1 MIPDP
6 ATIATVRDYVYG
18 SGVGNYGNGIRNDN
32 YKNGNRGLSNTDK
45 GIVGQI
51 WSGLTALLAAYNT
64 VQAIEIAKKQFD
76 IAKMYLR
83 MAQDWHDYHKNSFEP
98 IEDIELQEA
107 KEFKIDEPIYD
118 TRIGR
123 AQTLSHIKYMGRA
136 YNEIKCTSEYCTGLR
151 NKRIRDAFL
160 AEARDQAQMA
170 GLGYRTEQAYIQQRD
185 ELRWRMLMNVVR
197 RGRGLQAQPL
207 KFASLSYDIYGDQ
220 RNMTLNGM
228 NDALYGLGWMKERRA
243 TDYPG
248 LWRIERPNDINA
260 TRSNFIK
267 RTAEQVSAPTSAPT
281 LPDAPNRTST

>member
-1 MIPDP
+1 MFPDP
-6 ATIATVRDYVYG
+6 ITPSTAHIYTAQTG
-18 SGVGNYGNGIRNDN
+18 NSGFSIGERNTS
-32 YKNGNRGLSNTDK
+32 YRNGNRGLSNTDK

-64 VQAIEIAKKQFD
+64 VQAVEIAKKQFD

-98 IEDIELQEA
+98 IEDIELQEV

-136 YNEIKCTSEYCTGLR
+136 YNDIKCTSEYCTGLR

-170 GLGYRTEQAYIQQRD
+170 GLGYRTEEAYIQQRD

-248 LWRIERPNDINA
+248 LWRVELPNDINA

-267 RTAEQVSAPTSAPT
+267 RTAEQTAAPV